1 MLLPRRGDGRTRCKR
16 APPRLPRR
24 RFLGWH
30 HTADSGSED
39 HVHHHQALHGR
50 AASLSVYWSA
60 TGAGLPTPHH
70 PPGPQ
75 RSIQGAHRAC
85 RPGYGSLRRSGQL
98 GCNRRSLHGC
108 HHDRHSS
115 RSTGHASRHP
125 AAWTGPNITSA
136 TAELWKAYIAKHNL
150 LRSRME
156 LSLNVSAFPSV
167 AEPPPAHGRQPQ
179 TEEGGDS
186 NNDNGQCCGRLLGP
200 RAAAGHNRCTGTG
213 GEGPPP
219 TRAAHNTR
227 PTNGSVLHC
236 TTVHSS
242 SSLPTLTLN
251 AEHRNSFPP
260 LTGTPPLPD
269 PTLPSAGSL

>member
-1 MLLPRRGDGRTRCKR
+1 MHWTCSAPSARVPTRRTTAASASRGRTH
-16 APPRLPRR
+16 PMQ
-24 RFLGWH
+24 
-30 HTADSGSED
+30 T
-39 HVHHHQALHGR
+39 R
-50 AASLSVYWSA
+50 AATSSPPTVPWMASYRGLRTRISRASPPSA
-60 TGAGLPTPHH
+60 SWPGGEPFCLLVRNRSRASYPHH

-136 TAELWKAYIAKHNL
+136 TVELWKAYIAKHNV

-167 AEPPPAHGRQPQ
+167 AEPPPAARMTATSGRGGRQQ
-179 TEEGGDS
+179 
-186 NNDNGQCCGRLLGP
+186 
-200 RAAAGHNRCTGTG
+200 
-213 GEGPPP
+213 
-219 TRAAHNTR
+219 
-227 PTNGSVLHC
+227 
-236 TTVHSS
+236 
-242 SSLPTLTLN
+242 
-251 AEHRNSFPP
+251 
-260 LTGTPPLPD
+260 
-269 PTLPSAGSL
+269 